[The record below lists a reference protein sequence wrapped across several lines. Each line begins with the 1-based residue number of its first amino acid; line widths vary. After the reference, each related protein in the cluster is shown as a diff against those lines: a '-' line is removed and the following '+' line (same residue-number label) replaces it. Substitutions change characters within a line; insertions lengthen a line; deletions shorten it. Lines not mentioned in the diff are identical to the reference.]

1 MNIIDGIITTIL
13 FLGYLILWEIKRK
26 ELMKSTGIDANFIVK
41 AVKPIQKYFGNLE
54 NVMTIAV
61 IIIIVAHTLLNP
73 DTLILKRVSAINST
87 IYKMIGFAIGI
98 LGLTICRIAQT
109 TIGNSWRVGID
120 ENAKPGLAKN
130 GIYRTIRNPTYS
142 GLFTLCVGVLIINPT
157 VLFLYWVLTFF
168 IIMEFQVRCEEEYLE
183 QIYGDEY
190 IEYFKT
196 TKRYVP
202 YIY

>member
-26 ELMKSTGIDANFIVK
+26 ELMKSTGIDANVIVK
-41 AVKPIQKYFGNLE
+41 AEKPIQKYFGNLE